1 MRALFALLLVIS
13 LSAYVPITVV
23 FGQIPPTKTTAGDI
37 IIPPSTMVT
46 EFIDD
51 TGLTI
56 GYVPPNWT
64 VIDKDNSSPIR
75 IEDLQ
80 QTIEEGNRDTVAI
93 LCTPY
98 SNATSGMS
106 IVEEYGEQA
115 RCDERDT
122 GEVEVHRFP
131 AMDINANI
139 PQLATTRNP
148 QTGLF
153 ELNLTAQTVLE
164 QNLTAQTVLERTIDP
179 ALDIIVQNKTVPI
192 NITNPQDGTSWQ
204 VPGLLVLFTNTEDLN
219 VNRIGLYFVDY
230 TTGYAIE
237 FLGPQAV
244 KNIEFGRPDVPD
256 ETVVDPRGDKIPIH
270 GIGLDNLPPVMAEPM
285 QIINS
290 VSITRR

>member
-1 MRALFALLLVIS
+1 MTA
-13 LSAYVPITVV
+13 V

-37 IIPPSTMVT
+37 IIPQSTTVT
-46 EFIDD
+46 KFIDD

-64 VIDKDNSSPIR
+64 VIDHDNTSPLQK
-75 IEDLQ
+75 EDLQ
-80 QTIEEGNRDTVAI
+80 QQIEEGVVSMHSSAT
-93 LCTPY
+93 LCPPY
-98 SNATSGMS
+98 SKASSSIS
-106 IVEEYGEQA
+106 IVEEYGQQGSCE
-115 RCDERDT
+115 ERDT
-122 GEVEVHRFP
+122 GEVVVDYFP

-164 QNLTAQTVLERTIDP
+164 QNLTAQTVLERMIVP

-204 VPGLLVLFTNTEDLN
+204 VPGLLVLSTNTEDLN

-230 TTGYAIE
+230 TTGYVIE
-237 FLGPQAV
+237 VLGPQGV
-244 KNIEFGRPDVPD
+244 ENIEFGRPDIPD